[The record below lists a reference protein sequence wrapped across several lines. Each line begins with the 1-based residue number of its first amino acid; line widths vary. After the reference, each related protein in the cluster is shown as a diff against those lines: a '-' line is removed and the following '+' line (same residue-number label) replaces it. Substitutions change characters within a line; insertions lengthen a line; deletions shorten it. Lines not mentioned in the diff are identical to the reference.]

1 MIDVCLVEVPY
12 SSFASP
18 VFSLSLLKG
27 ALHGSGLESQV
38 VYGNMLFCRKVGLD
52 HYLYGLSMTP
62 QELMFGDMVF
72 AAYAQGKPLNKS
84 QLIPLLQQQG
94 YGERGARAIYEEI
107 EYQASQVA
115 IFIQELGEMILSKK
129 PRIVAMANMFFQTNA
144 CLALA
149 RYLKEKRPEL
159 CLVLGGANCIGSA
172 GWALVR
178 DFPQLDVVFSGEADS
193 CFAKLCHELINKGIT
208 GQLPYGALTREMA
221 LPANLAYDAYPVAQ
235 TANMDTIPYPDYD
248 DYFAALEEYGYGQE
262 VNMSLFTEF
271 SRGCWWNAVKGCT
284 FCGLNP
290 LNNGYRT
297 KSKERILA
305 ELDYLS
311 HRYHSK
317 RFQLT
322 DNILGKEHLAQLLP
336 LLAKE
341 QKGYVFFGEIKS
353 NINRQQLKLLRQ
365 AGFYFVQPGIESLQD
380 DLLSLMN
387 KGNRGIRHVEL
398 LKNAKETGVGLIW
411 HLLHG
416 FPGETAASY
425 KETAKIVK
433 KIGHLLPPQQCSPL
447 MFVRY
452 SYYWQNPEKYNLQL
466 VPVLGYAVAFPE
478 HHDYIRDAAFM
489 FHHQSG
495 GSNSDYAV
503 AQKKLAPVIKE
514 LAESVAQWHQDY
526 INRRPQRFEYTLQ
539 DNVLELLDLRQGAK
553 HFLQKLVGVKKD
565 ICLAADRVITRARLL
580 EDVGESSDRE
590 AVVKA
595 LEELIEDNVIL
606 AMGQELLFL
615 AVDSQAT
622 VPLDFESRGI
632 GSYKSLSR
640 YT

>member
-193 CFAKLCHELINKGIT
+193 CFAQLCHELINKGIT

-425 KETAKIVK
+425 KETAKIVQ

-565 ICLAADRVITRARLL
+565 ICLAAGRVITRARLL

-615 AVDSQAT
+615 AVDSQAM

>member
-1 MIDVCLVEVPY
+1 
-12 SSFASP
+12 
-18 VFSLSLLKG
+18 
-27 ALHGSGLESQV
+27 
-38 VYGNMLFCRKVGLD
+38 
-52 HYLYGLSMTP
+52 
-62 QELMFGDMVF
+62 
-72 AAYAQGKPLNKS
+72 
-84 QLIPLLQQQG
+84 
-94 YGERGARAIYEEI
+94 
-107 EYQASQVA
+107 
-115 IFIQELGEMILSKK
+115 MILSKK

-159 CLVLGGANCIGSA
+159 WLVLGGANCIGSA

-178 DFPQLDVVFSGEADS
+178 NFPQLDVVFSGEADS

-208 GQLPYGALTREMA
+208 DQLPYGALTREMA
-221 LPANLAYDAYPVAQ
+221 LPANLAYDAYPVAE
-235 TANMDTIPYPDYD
+235 TANLDTMPYPDYD
-248 DYFAALEEYGYGQE
+248 DYIAALEEYGYGQE
-262 VNMSLFTEF
+262 VHMSLFTEF

-322 DNILGKEHLAQLLP
+322 DNILGKEHFEQLLP

-341 QKGYVFFGEIKS
+341 EKGYVFFGEIKS

-425 KETAKIVK
+425 KETAKTVK

-452 SYYWQNPEKYNLQL
+452 SYYWQNPEKYHLQL
-466 VPVLGYAVAFPE
+466 VPVPGYAVAFPE
-478 HHDYIRDAAFM
+478 LHDYIRDAAFM
-489 FHHQSG
+489 FHHQAG

-503 AQKKLAPVIKE
+503 TQKKIAPVIKE
-514 LAESVAQWHQDY
+514 LAESVAQWHKDY

-565 ICLAADRVITRARLL
+565 ICLAADSVITRARLL
-580 EDVGESSDRE
+580 EEVGESSDRE

-606 AMGQELLFL
+606 AMGQDLLFL
-615 AVDSQAT
+615 AVDGQAT
-622 VPLDFESRGI
+622 VPLDSESRGI